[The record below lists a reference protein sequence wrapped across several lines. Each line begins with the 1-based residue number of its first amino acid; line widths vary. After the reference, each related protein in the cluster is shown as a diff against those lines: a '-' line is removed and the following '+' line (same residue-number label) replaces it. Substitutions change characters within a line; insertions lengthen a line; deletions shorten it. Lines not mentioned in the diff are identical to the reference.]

1 MNKERVALVVEDE
14 DMSAN
19 VVRGFLEAEGFS
31 VLHCSSAEGALLM
44 VPAHPLALITL
55 DLRLRGMNG
64 WQFLQRL
71 REDNTLAATQVP
83 VVIISGLPVDESAL
97 ATWRGAVGALQK
109 PFTRAQLQGVL
120 ADLGLHPAPVH
131 TASA

>member
-1 MNKERVALVVEDE
+1 MNKERIALVVEDE

-19 VVRGFLEAEGFS
+19 VVRGFLEAHGFS
-31 VLHCSSAEGALLM
+31 VRHCSSAEGALI
-44 VPAHPLALITL
+44 LAPKLSPSFITL
-55 DLRLRGMNG
+55 DLKLRDMNG

-71 REDNTLAATQVP
+71 REDNTMARVP
-83 VVIISGLPVDESAL
+83 VVIISGLPVGADAPGL
-97 ATWRGAVGALQK
+97 ATSRGMVRALQK

-131 TASA
+131 TP